1 MNPLLLPLLRVL
13 SDGEFHSGETLA
25 QRFGVSRASVWN
37 ALQAAQDHGTVLHK
51 VRGRG
56 YRLPAAP
63 DWLDAGVIE
72 DALGTHAGRF
82 HIRVAEHLDSTNTEL
97 MRAAADDAPHRS
109 CLVAEM
115 QLAGRGR
122 RGRMWQSVLGGS
134 LACSVL
140 WRFDTG
146 IAALSGLS
154 LAVGVALLRA
164 LRQFGADAVQLK
176 WPNDL
181 LWQYRKLAG
190 ILIEVQG
197 DVMGPSLAVIGIG
210 INLQLPASVRAEID
224 QSVTDLNE
232 VCGTRIERNQ
242 LLAALLIH
250 LDAVMQDFEQSG
262 LTQLRAEWL
271 AAHAY
276 QDKSVRVLLANGSE
290 QLGTA
295 IGLSADGALLLQS
308 ADGQQL
314 ALNSGEVHLTR
325 RIS

>member
-1 MNPLLLPLLRVL
+1 MNPLLLPLLHVL
-13 SDGEFHSGETLA
+13 SDGEFHSGEVLA

-37 ALQAAQDHGTVLHK
+37 ALQAAQEQGIVLNK

-56 YRLPAAP
+56 YRLPNAP
-63 DWLDAGVIE
+63 GWLDAAAIKH
-72 DALGTHAGRF
+72 ALGTHAKRF
-82 HIRVAEHLDSTNTEL
+82 NIQVAEHLDSTNTEL
-97 MRAAADDAPHRS
+97 MRAAANGAPHRS

-122 RGRMWQSVLGGS
+122 RGRVWQSVLGGS

-140 WRFDTG
+140 WRFDAG
-146 IAALSGLS
+146 VAALSGLS
-154 LAVGVALLRA
+154 LAVGVALLRT
-164 LRQFGADAVQLK
+164 LRQFGADTVQLK

-181 LWQYRKLAG
+181 LWHYRKLGG

-197 DVMGPSLAVIGIG
+197 DVMGPSFAVIGIG
-210 INLQLPASVRAEID
+210 INLQLSGAVRAEID

-232 VCGTRIERNQ
+232 ICGTQIDRNL

-250 LDAVMQDFEQSG
+250 LDNVMQDFEQSG
-262 LTQLRAEWL
+262 LTRLRTEWL

-276 QDKSVRVLLANGSE
+276 QDKPVRVLLANGKD

-295 IGLSADGALLLQS
+295 IGVSADGALLLQTPS
-308 ADGQQL
+308 GQQL
-314 ALNSGEVHLTR
+314 TLNGGEVHLTR
-325 RIS
+325 CLS

>member
-13 SDGEFHSGETLA
+13 SDGEFHSGEVLA
-25 QRFGVSRASVWN
+25 QRFGVARASVWN
-37 ALQAAQDHGTVLHK
+37 ALQAAQDQGVVLNK

-56 YRLPAAP
+56 YRLPHAP
-63 DWLDAGVIE
+63 CWLDGGIIE
-72 DALGTHAGRF
+72 HALGTHAARF
-82 HIRVAEHLDSTNTEL
+82 HIDVAEYLDSTNTEL
-97 MRAAADDAPHRS
+97 MRAAVNNAPHRS

-122 RGRMWQSVLGGS
+122 RGRVWQSVLGGS

-146 IAALSGLS
+146 VGALSGLS

-164 LRQFGADAVQLK
+164 LHQFGADAVQLK

-181 LWQYRKLAG
+181 LWHYRKLGG

-197 DVMGPSLAVIGIG
+197 DVMGPSFAVIGIG
-210 INLQLPASVRAEID
+210 INLQLSASVRAEID

-232 VCGTRIERNQ
+232 ICGTQIDRN
-242 LLAALLIH
+242 LLVAALLIH
-250 LDAVMQDFEQSG
+250 LDDVMRDFEQSG

-276 QDKSVRVLLANGSE
+276 QDKPVRVLMADGND
-290 QLGTA
+290 QIGTA
-295 IGLSADGALLLQS
+295 IGVSTGGALLLKTTS
-308 ADGQQL
+308 GQQL
-314 ALNSGEVHLTR
+314 TLNGGEVHLTR
-325 RIS
+325 RLT